1 MAGISYARTVAD
13 CQLMAAA
20 LEALLGDM
28 PHLNTEHAEL
38 LAFLGEVQEL
48 ARLQEDLKGQ
58 LQQMTRLRRES
69 ERRGQDLRSRV
80 AAQLRGKLGFK
91 NETLLRFGVPP
102 RRARIRRTPDEPTKP
117 PTESSVGTGE
127 AAVAAAK

>member
-13 CQLMAAA
+13 CQLMVSA
-20 LEALLGDM
+20 LEALLGEL
-28 PHLNTEHAEL
+28 PHLSPEHTEL
-38 LAFLGEVQEL
+38 RAFLDEIREL
-48 ARLQEDLKGQ
+48 ARLQEELKGQ

-102 RRARIRRTPDEPTKP
+102 RRQRTRRTEDPTKP
-117 PTESSVGTGE
+117 PAEVSASTGE
-127 AAVAAAK
+127 TAAETAK

>member
-1 MAGISYARTVAD
+1 
-13 CQLMAAA
+13 MAAA

-28 PHLNTEHAEL
+28 PHLNAEHAEL
-38 LAFLGEVQEL
+38 RAFLDEVQEL
-48 ARLQEDLKGQ
+48 ARLQEELKGQ

-102 RRARIRRTPDEPTKP
+102 RRARTRRTPDEPAKP
-117 PTESSVGTGE
+117 PIEVSAGTGE
-127 AAVAAAK
+127 TSATAK